1 MPHHAA
7 PRNNM
12 PHHPL
17 TVPQTLT
24 MLQQPLPPLLTLPS
38 TTCRSLLPLL
48 LCPSSPSSSD
58 LTSLS
63 PLSHLSHPDLQ
74 NFGVKRGVDF
84 VAASFVQSA
93 ADIAFIRQVG
103 TTLLSVRVRVSFI
116 RQVRPTPTPWPGH
129 PTPRR
134 PSPRRPHSLAA
145 NPSLR
150 SAAPPSAP
158 PPSSAPPSPTRTAPP
173 LTAHPASSAQ
183 VLTPTPTLTPNPD
196 PNPNS
201 NQVLGPEG
209 KDIKIIAKIENQEG
223 LDKFD
228 EILAATD
235 GVMVRPPHPHPTQNL
250 THPTR
255 WNLALADPRLS
266 PLPLTLDY
274 LSLVLTQ
281 HLALSHPALA
291 L

>member
-1 MPHHAA
+1 
-7 PRNNM
+7 M

-24 MLQQPLPPLLTLPS
+24 MPQRPLPPMPPLLTLPS

-48 LCPSSPSSSD
+48 LCPSSPSSSASHLP

-63 PLSHLSHPDLQ
+63 PLSHLSPAPTLQ

-158 PPSSAPPSPTRTAPP
+158 PPFSAPPSLTRTN
-173 LTAHPASSAQ
+173 HPS
-183 VLTPTPTLTPNPD
+183 PPTL
-196 PNPNS
+196 
-201 NQVLGPEG
+201 L
-209 KDIKIIAKIENQEG
+209 
-223 LDKFD
+223 
-228 EILAATD
+228 
-235 GVMVRPPHPHPTQNL
+235 HP
-250 THPTR
+250 R
-255 WNLALADPRLS
+255 RS
-266 PLPLTLDY
+266 
-274 LSLVLTQ
+274 
-281 HLALSHPALA
+281 
-291 L
+291 

>member
-1 MPHHAA
+1 MPHH
-7 PRNNM
+7 PLTVSHR
-12 PHHPL
+12 PL

-48 LCPSSPSSSD
+48 LCPSSPSSSASHLP

-63 PLSHLSHPDLQ
+63 PPSHLSHLSLTPTLQ

-93 ADIAFIRQVG
+93 ADIAFIRQVCYLVI
-103 TTLLSVRVRVSFI
+103 TPTATSHSSARSAPLPRN
-116 RQVRPTPTPWPGH
+116 PTPD
-129 PTPRR
+129 
-134 PSPRRPHSLAA
+134 
-145 NPSLR
+145 
-150 SAAPPSAP
+150 
-158 PPSSAPPSPTRTAPP
+158 APP
-173 LTAHPASSAQ
+173 LTPPRLTRHPHLRRRPHPPA
-183 VLTPTPTLTPNPD
+183 PTLCTGSEGKDPLTLTNPD
-196 PNPNS
+196 PSPDS

-235 GVMVRPPHPHPTQNL
+235 GVMVRPP
-250 THPTR
+250 THT
-255 WNLALADPRLS
+255 PR
-266 PLPLTLDY
+266 
-274 LSLVLTQ
+274 
-281 HLALSHPALA
+281 
-291 L
+291 